1 MSELDTGDTAWMIAA
16 TMLVLFM
23 TIPGLS
29 LFYSGMVREKNVLS
43 TIMQGFS
50 ITCLITFLWLAFGYS
65 LSFAPTHQLHSDKA
79 DAVIGDASRFW
90 MHGLKI
96 DSVHGLAPT
105 IPEAIFCMYQLTFA
119 IITPAL
125 ITGSFAD
132 RMRYGPMLLFISL
145 WHLLVY
151 CPTAHSVWHPQGFL
165 FKAGVLDFAG
175 GSVVHVSSGC
185 AGLVSC
191 IVLGHRKGFGHSR
204 FEPHNVLLTVVG
216 ASMLWVGWYGFNG
229 GSALAANTV
238 ACFAILTTQI
248 STGCAALSW
257 MTTEWYF
264 RGKPSVMGMVS
275 GAVAGLVAITPGAG
289 FVDPT
294 GAFFIGL
301 LAGPVCYGG
310 VQLKHWMGY
319 DDALD
324 AFGVHGIGG
333 ALGGILVGF
342 FASSH
347 VNATAG
353 VDGVLYAGTHS
364 GEGWRQVGLQVYG
377 ITVCGAYSAAVS
389 LVLLLAIERTMG
401 LRVSEAEEDEGLD
414 KSLHAETLHAEEVLL
429 EQKFTKISTQKVLVA
444 NRDLD
449 LPL

>member
-1 MSELDTGDTAWMIAA
+1 
-16 TMLVLFM
+16 
-23 TIPGLS
+23 
-29 LFYSGMVREKNVLS
+29 
-43 TIMQGFS
+43 
-50 ITCLITFLWLAFGYS
+50 
-65 LSFAPTHQLHSDKA
+65 
-79 DAVIGDASRFW
+79 
-90 MHGLKI
+90 
-96 DSVHGLAPT
+96 
-105 IPEAIFCMYQLTFA
+105 
-119 IITPAL
+119 
-125 ITGSFAD
+125 
-132 RMRYGPMLLFISL
+132 
-145 WHLLVY
+145 
-151 CPTAHSVWHPQGFL
+151 
-165 FKAGVLDFAG
+165 
-175 GSVVHVSSGC
+175 
-185 AGLVSC
+185 
-191 IVLGHRKGFGHSR
+191 
-204 FEPHNVLLTVVG
+204 
-216 ASMLWVGWYGFNG
+216 
-229 GSALAANTV
+229 
-238 ACFAILTTQI
+238 
-248 STGCAALSW
+248 
-257 MTTEWYF
+257 
-264 RGKPSVMGMVS
+264 
-275 GAVAGLVAITPGAG
+275 
-289 FVDPT
+289 
-294 GAFFIGL
+294 
-301 LAGPVCYGG
+301 
-310 VQLKHWMGY
+310 LKHWMGY